1 MTIKGLKVGDIMQ
14 FTYDELKAME
24 DKDLKTVAS
33 RLFSASNK
41 RIKRLQQAKG
51 VTSPALIHLTAT
63 RGGKVR
69 FSRAGKSKSQ
79 LISEIASA
87 RDFME
92 RRTASVTGA
101 RAYMSETEQRIGG
114 KISNPLMR
122 KKFWK
127 KYREFAE
134 ANNNL
139 MKSLRDGSKRVQR
152 LIREEYVEDK
162 ERDWGKIFENVE
174 ERLDEEYRADQERLD
189 DMLEEDWE

>member
-1 MTIKGLKVGDIMQ
+1 MK
-14 FTYDELKAME
+14 FTYDDLKAME

-33 RLFSASNK
+33 RLFSATNK

-51 VTSPALIHLTAT
+51 VTSPAMIHLTAS

-69 FSRAGKSKSQ
+69 FSRAGKSKSA
-79 LISEIASA
+79 LISEISSA

-92 RRTASVTGA
+92 RKTASVSGA
-101 RAYMSETEQRIGG
+101 RAYMTQTEKRIGG

-127 KYREFAE
+127 EYRKFAE

-139 MKSLRDGSKRVQR
+139 MLSVEKGSTRVQAM
-152 LIREEYVEDK
+152 IREQYVVNK
-162 ERDWGKIFENVE
+162 ERDWNKIFTDVE
-174 ERLDEEYRADQERLD
+174 QKLDTEYRGGQDAHLD
-189 DMLEEDWE
+189 DLRTEDSE